1 MNFTKSDYDNEKIR
15 TVINEL
21 FTFNDSFF
29 EKYEIEYFNQSYINS
44 VANNSILVP
53 DTDGFMRL
61 LYEETNKLNKKL
73 FSYYVILEDLSD
85 IYLEQEELLEVNYD
99 SLILKQGKIKIQKN
113 YFILLS
119 ILFQILSLLSFL
131 LLFRNFINSTFV
143 K

>member
-1 MNFTKSDYDNEKIR
+1 MPDN
-15 TVINEL
+15 
-21 FTFNDSFF
+21 
-29 EKYEIEYFNQSYINS
+29 
-44 VANNSILVP
+44 
-53 DTDGFMRL
+53 DGFMRL

>member
-1 MNFTKSDYDNEKIR
+1 M
-15 TVINEL
+15 
-21 FTFNDSFF
+21 
-29 EKYEIEYFNQSYINS
+29 
-44 VANNSILVP
+44 VP

-73 FSYYVILEDLSD
+73 FSYYEILEDLSD

-99 SLILKQGKIKIQKN
+99 SLILEQGKIKIQKN